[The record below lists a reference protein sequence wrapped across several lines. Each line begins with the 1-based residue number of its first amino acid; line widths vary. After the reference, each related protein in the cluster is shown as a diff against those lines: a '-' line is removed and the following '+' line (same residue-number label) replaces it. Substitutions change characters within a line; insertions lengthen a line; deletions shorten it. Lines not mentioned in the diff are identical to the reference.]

1 VKLFGGNLRSQRIDI
16 AVADLKSPN
25 RDNLGTFRSLAQS
38 MTSWRT
44 AAVSL
49 LSFSS
54 GLPLGLVLIA
64 IPDWMRSIGVDIRV
78 VGLLTLAQA
87 PWTFKIFWS
96 PLLDRYAIPWLGRR
110 RGWAAISQVALLA
123 LTLWLVGFGGHPD
136 APWVVG
142 ALALAIAFASA
153 TQDIAIDAYA
163 VEILRPEEQGVAVGA
178 RTAIYRAAM
187 YVSGG
192 LTITLAAQYSWP
204 LVNLCLA
211 LLYLPML
218 VITWRAPEAE
228 HRFPVPKTL
237 REAIWHPFLG
247 VFQRSRALE
256 ILAFVACYKLADNL
270 AGALLRPFLIDLGY
284 SAFDRGVALAT
295 VGLAASL
302 TGTFVGGVL
311 TTVLGLGHALW
322 VFGLLQIFSNVG
334 YILLAESGLN
344 RALMYNAMAFESLT
358 QGMGTGA
365 FAVLLLRLTQKR
377 FSATQYALFSS
388 LFGLPRLLAGPL
400 SGFLVDALGW
410 KLFFWITIVAGVPGM
425 LLLHRFA
432 PLGVRE
438 PPFIVEKAKALPP
451 LSTGALAWRGVFGTL
466 AGVLIGAALLATLA
480 GLRGM
485 KAVQGGEFLFMAAL
499 GEIIQPVG
507 IGGWLQLGGVALF
520 GMASGLVTAA
530 LSAAQRGGY
539 HLPAGEDAE

>member
-1 VKLFGGNLRSQRIDI
+1 
-16 AVADLKSPN
+16 
-25 RDNLGTFRSLAQS
+25 

-64 IPDWMRSIGVDIRV
+64 IPDWMRNIGVDIRI
-78 VGLLTLAQA
+78 VGLITLAQA
-87 PWTFKIFWS
+87 PWTFKILWS
-96 PLLDRYAIPWLGRR
+96 PLMDRYTVPWLGRR
-110 RGWAAISQVALLA
+110 RGWAAVSQVALLA
-123 LTLWLVGFGGHPD
+123 LTLWLMGVGDHPD

-163 VEILRPEEQGVAVGA
+163 VEVLRPEEQGVAVGA
-178 RTAIYRAAM
+178 RTAIYRGAM

-192 LTITLAAQYSWP
+192 LSITLAAQYSWP
-204 LVNLCLA
+204 MVNLWLA

-218 VITWRAPEAE
+218 IITWKAPEAE
-228 HRFPVPKTL
+228 DRPATPKSL
-237 REAIWHPFLG
+237 REAIWYPFLG

-256 ILAFVACYKLADNL
+256 ILAFVGCYKLADNL

-302 TGTFVGGVL
+302 IGTFIGGVL
-311 TTVLGLGHALW
+311 TTFLGLGHSLW
-322 VFGLLQIFSNVG
+322 VFGFLQIFSNGG
-334 YILLAESGLN
+334 YIFLAESGFN
-344 RALMYNAMAFESLT
+344 RPLMYSAMAFESLT

-388 LFGLPRLLAGPL
+388 LFGLPRLLAGPI

-410 KLFFWITIVAGVPGM
+410 KLFFWITIIAGAPGM

-432 PLGVRE
+432 PLGLRE
-438 PPFIVEKAKALPP
+438 PPFTIDKPNTLPP
-451 LSTGALAWRGVFGTL
+451 LSASALVLRGLLGAI
-466 AGVLIGAALLATLA
+466 AGMLIVGALLAALT
-480 GLRGM
+480 GLREM
-485 KAVQGGEFLFMAAL
+485 RATPEGGFHLMAPLL
-499 GEIIQPVG
+499 GIIQPEGV
-507 IGGWLQLGGVALF
+507 GGWMQLGGIAVF
-520 GMASGLVTAA
+520 GLVTGLVTAA
-530 LSAAQRGGY
+530 LSAAQRGGND
-539 HLPAGEDAE
+539 LAVGEEPE

>member
-1 VKLFGGNLRSQRIDI
+1 
-16 AVADLKSPN
+16 
-25 RDNLGTFRSLAQS
+25 

-54 GLPLGLVLIA
+54 GLPFGLVLIA
-64 IPDWMRSIGVDIRV
+64 IPDWMRTIGVDIRV
-78 VGLLTLAQA
+78 VGLMTLAQA
-87 PWTFKIFWS
+87 PWTFKILWS
-96 PLLDRYAIPWLGRR
+96 PLVDRYTLPWMGRR
-110 RGWAAISQVALLA
+110 RGWAAVSQLALLG
-123 LTLWLVGFGGHPD
+123 LTLWLAGVGHHPD
-136 APWVVG
+136 AAWIVG
-142 ALALAIAFASA
+142 ALALALAVASA

-163 VEILRPEEQGVAVGA
+163 VEILRPEEQGAAVGA

-192 LTITLAAQYSWP
+192 LSITLAAQYSWP

-211 LLYLPML
+211 LLYVPML
-218 VITWRAPEAE
+218 AITWRAPESEDRPAIPE
-228 HRFPVPKTL
+228 NL
-237 REAIWHPFLG
+237 REAIWYPFLG

-284 SAFDRGVALAT
+284 TAFDRGVALAT

-302 TGTFVGGVL
+302 IGTFIGGLL
-311 TTVLGLGHALW
+311 TGFIGLGHSLW
-322 VFGLLQIFSNVG
+322 GFGCLQIFSNVG
-334 YILLAESGLN
+334 YILLAEGGLN
-344 RALMYNAMAFESLT
+344 RPLMYSAMAFESLT

-388 LFGLPRLLAGPL
+388 LFGLPRLLAGPV

-410 KLFFWITIVAGVPGM
+410 KLFFWITMIAGTPGM

-432 PLGVRE
+432 PLGLRE
-438 PPFIVEKAKALPP
+438 PAFTMEKANALPP
-451 LSTGALAWRGVFGTL
+451 LSAAALILRGVFGTV
-466 AGVLIGAALLATLA
+466 AGLLISVILLAALT
-480 GLRGM
+480 GL
-485 KAVQGGEFLFMAAL
+485 KAMQTAPGGTFSL
-499 GEIIQPVG
+499 GAPLRDIIVPDG
-507 IGGWLQLGGVALF
+507 IGGWLQLAGITVF
-520 GMASGLVTAA
+520 GMAAGLVTAA
-530 LSAAQRGGY
+530 LSAAQRGNRD
-539 HLPAGEDAE
+539 LPTDREVE

>member
-1 VKLFGGNLRSQRIDI
+1 MGSSGGICRRQPVTI
-16 AVADLKSPN
+16 AVAALKSP
-25 RDNLGTFRSLAQS
+25 DNANPGAIRSIAQS

-44 AAVSL
+44 AAISL

-54 GLPLGLVLIA
+54 GLPFGLILIA
-64 IPDWMRSIGVDIRV
+64 IPDWMRDIGVDIRV
-78 VGLLTLAQA
+78 VGLMTLAQA
-87 PWTFKIFWS
+87 PWTFKVLWS
-96 PLLDRYAIPWLGRR
+96 PLMDRFTVPWLGRR
-110 RGWAAISQVALLA
+110 RGWAALSQLVLLA
-123 LTLWLVGFGGHPD
+123 LTLWLVGVGDHPE

-163 VEILRPEEQGVAVGA
+163 VEILLPDEQGVAVGA

-192 LTITLAAQYSWP
+192 LSITLAAQYSWP

-218 VITWRAPEAE
+218 AITWKAPEAE
-228 HRFPVPKTL
+228 DRPAAPKTL
-237 REAIWHPFLG
+237 REAIWSPFVG

-284 SAFDRGVALAT
+284 TAFDRGVALAT
-295 VGLAASL
+295 VGIAASL
-302 TGTFVGGVL
+302 TGTFIGGLL
-311 TTVLGLGHALW
+311 TTFIGLGHSLW
-322 VFGLLQIFSNVG
+322 LFGFLQIFSNAG
-334 YILLAESGLN
+334 YLLLADSGLN
-344 RALMYNAMAFESLT
+344 RLLMYTAMGFESLT

-365 FAVLLLRLTQKR
+365 FAVLLLRLTEKR

-400 SGFLVDALGW
+400 SGFLVDAFGW
-410 KLFFWITIVAGVPGM
+410 KLFFWTTVVAGVPGM

-432 PLGVRE
+432 PLGLRDVSFR
-438 PPFIVEKAKALPP
+438 PDRGRALPP
-451 LSTGALAWRGVFGTL
+451 LSAAALAWRGVMGTL
-466 AGVLIGAALLATLA
+466 AGTFVGVALLASLA
-480 GLRGM
+480 GLRTMTAG
-485 KAVQGGEFLFMAAL
+485 AGQEFLWLTAL
-499 GEIIQPVG
+499 GEIIRPAG
-507 IGGWLQLGGVALF
+507 IGGWVQLAGVTVF
-520 GMASGLVTAA
+520 GLASGLVTAA
-530 LSAAQRGGY
+530 LSAAQRGGEIQ
-539 HLPAGEDAE
+539 PARENLE

>member
-1 VKLFGGNLRSQRIDI
+1 M
-16 AVADLKSPN
+16 ADLQSPSRAN
-25 RDNLGTFRSLAQS
+25 PGSFRSIARS

-54 GLPLGLVLIA
+54 GLPFGLILIA
-64 IPDWMRSIGVDIRV
+64 IPDWMRDIGVDIRV
-78 VGLLTLAQA
+78 VGLMTLAQA
-87 PWTFKIFWS
+87 PWTFKVLWA
-96 PLLDRYAIPWLGRR
+96 PLMDRYAVPWLGRR
-110 RGWAAISQVALLA
+110 RGWAALAQLVLLA
-123 LTLWLVGFGGHPD
+123 LTLWLVGFGDHPD
-136 APWVVG
+136 TPWVVG

-163 VEILRPEEQGVAVGA
+163 VDILLPEEQGVAVGA

-192 LTITLAAQYSWP
+192 LSITLAAQYSWP

-218 VITWRAPEAE
+218 AITYNAPEATD
-228 HRFPVPKTL
+228 RPAPPKTL
-237 REAIWHPFLG
+237 RAAIWSPFLG

-284 SAFDRGVALAT
+284 TAFDRGVALAT
-295 VGLAASL
+295 VGIAASL
-302 TGTFVGGVL
+302 IGTFIGGML
-311 TTVLGLGHALW
+311 TTFLGLGHSLW
-322 VFGLLQIFSNVG
+322 LFGFLQIFSNAG
-334 YILLAESGLN
+334 YLLLTDSGLN
-344 RALMYNAMAFESLT
+344 RLLMYNAMGFESLT

-410 KLFFWITIVAGVPGM
+410 KLFFWMTIVAGLPGM
-425 LLLHRFA
+425 LLLQRFA
-432 PLGVRE
+432 PLGLRE
-438 PPFIVEKAKALPP
+438 PSFTVGKAHVLPP
-451 LSTGALAWRGVFGTL
+451 LSARTLACRGVIG
-466 AGVLIGAALLATLA
+466 AIVGILIGVAVLVILA

-485 KAVQGGEFLFMAAL
+485 KAGEFLWMAAL
-499 GEIIQPVG
+499 GEILHPVG
-507 IGGWLQLGGVALF
+507 ISGWMQLAGVTVF
-520 GMASGLVTAA
+520 GLATGLMTAA
-530 LSAAQRGGY
+530 LSVAQRE
-539 HLPAGEDAE
+539 GEARPVSEDCE